1 MKIILLTLTVGLIW
15 VNLLGAGLVAWRML
29 GNYAIGRVAGVVFP
43 CLTLFFLEHF
53 VAIGASPPILPVSTA
68 LSLWLIWRYR
78 AVVLE
83 HRNAEAMFVVGFLYC
98 LMWRYSFPDIDFE
111 SERMPN
117 LAFIDGYMKG
127 EILPAPDR
135 WLWPYRADFYY
146 SFQHYCA
153 ALLGRLMGIGPGESY
168 NLGYCV
174 LVSLI
179 VGAISATVV
188 RLCPSRITR
197 WIPVVALVL
206 GGSGAALCVRLLVNG
221 SAFYSSSVRFL
232 GVAMTDGKLNDLGKW
247 VAAAMSTSGVQP
259 RDLPLE
265 PLSFVIAH
273 GDFHPPLAGHLL
285 LALACLI
292 IAVLETDSGAIAR
305 RPLHAV
311 LAATVPVTLI
321 ANAWVYPLQ
330 VLLVGGWFVYRAFR
344 RERSCLLPGAL
355 GVAAAAIL
363 VYPHLRNFA
372 LGTSAKYAAIRLV
385 ESVDHTPLLGWL
397 MIFWPVAGIL
407 VLSVLNRERRGF
419 AAYLLVTWTLV
430 LAVTEF
436 LYNDDLFGGPWS
448 RFNTTLKWWPWAYA
462 GIVLTIGSLNL
473 SAPSR
478 LCRYGTMI
486 LLLPTCVF
494 AVDLGRRFVNTERRS
509 VGNLGGAGWTQKD
522 PVIADL
528 IAILGSRPDGVTV
541 ESGLEMTNTPSPA
554 ITLFARKQSLLGWPW
569 HETTWRGDYPE
580 IRERLT
586 DIKAFYSGTMED
598 PLAWLLKNQVRYV
611 VWVVRDNVSGNAR
624 FREIRESIRSRYSW
638 TRVGGDDVKL
648 SIGFFEHV
656 PE

>member
-1 MKIILLTLTVGLIW
+1 MKIILLTLTVGLFWI
-15 VNLLGAGLVAWRML
+15 NLLGAGLVAWRL
-29 GNYAIGRVAGVVFP
+29 TGNYAIGRISGVVFP
-43 CLTLFFLEHF
+43 SLALFFLEHY
-53 VAIGASPPILPVSTA
+53 VAIGPSPPLLPVTTI
-68 LSLWLIWRYR
+68 LSLWLVWRHR
-78 AVVLE
+78 AVVCE
-83 HRNAEAMFVVGFLYC
+83 HWETEVMFVAGFLYC

-127 EILPAPDR
+127 ELLPAPDR

-179 VGAISATVV
+179 VGAISATAV
-188 RLCPSRITR
+188 RLCPSRVMR
-197 WIPVVALVL
+197 WIPLAALIV

-232 GVAMTDGKLNDLGKW
+232 GVAMTDGKLNEFGQW
-247 VAAAMSTSGVQP
+247 VSAAMSTPGVQP

-265 PLSFVIAH
+265 PFSYVIVH

-285 LALACLI
+285 LAFACLI
-292 IAVLETDSGAIAR
+292 IAVLENDTGVRDR
-305 RPLHAV
+305 RSLHAM

-330 VLLVGGWFVYRAFR
+330 VLLVGGWFVYRVIR
-344 RERSCLLPGAL
+344 RERSCLLPAIL
-355 GVAAAAIL
+355 GVMAAAIL
-363 VYPHLRNFA
+363 VYPHLKSFA
-372 LGTSAKYAAIRLV
+372 LATSAKYAAIRFV
-385 ESVDHTPLLGWL
+385 ESIDHTPLLGWL

-407 VLSVLNRERRGF
+407 ILSCWNRERRGF
-419 AAYLLVTWTLV
+419 AVYLLVTWSLV

-436 LYNDDLFGGPWS
+436 LYDDDLFGGQWS

-462 GIVLTIGSLNL
+462 GIVLTVGSLNL
-473 SAPSR
+473 NAASKF
-478 LCRYGTMI
+478 CRYGTMI
-486 LLLPTCVF
+486 LLLPTCIF

-509 VGNLGGAGWTQKD
+509 LGNLGGAGWTQRD

-528 IAILGSRPDGVTV
+528 IAILGSRPDGVTL
-541 ESGLEMTNTPSPA
+541 ESGLEMTNTSSPA
-554 ITLFARKQSLLGWPW
+554 VTLFARKQSLLGWPW

-580 IRERLT
+580 IRERFA
-586 DIKAFYSGTMED
+586 DIKAFYTGKMED
-598 PLAWLLKNQVRYV
+598 PLPWLQKNQVRYV
-611 VWVVRDNVSGNAR
+611 VWVLRDNTPGNAQ
-624 FREIRESIRSRYSW
+624 FEAVREKIRSHYSW
-638 TRVGGDDVKL
+638 THVGGDDVRL
-648 SIGFFEHV
+648 AIGFFERV
-656 PE
+656 SE